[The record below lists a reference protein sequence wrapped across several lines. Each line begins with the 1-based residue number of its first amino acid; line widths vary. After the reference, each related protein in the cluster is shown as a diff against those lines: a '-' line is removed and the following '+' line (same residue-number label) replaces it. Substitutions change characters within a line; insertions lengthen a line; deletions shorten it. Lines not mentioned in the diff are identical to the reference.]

1 MTGPIFLAG
10 SGFVAFALDRVLAD
24 FAGALLEAVFFA
36 GAFARDLA
44 AIYFNLIEK

>member
-10 SGFVAFALDRVLAD
+10 AAFFAGFLDRVLAD

-44 AIYFNLIEK
+44 AIYLNLIEK